1 MNILR
6 RRVPAAE
13 AAGKNGPAEPTVN
26 RRIMVTVER
35 ETVTLLVRGQPAKS
49 EQEAASKTAEDQAG
63 RLQLPSPAPA
73 GEDKVKKR
81 SERV

>member
-35 ETVTLLVRGQPAKS
+35 ETVTMQVRGRAKT
-49 EQEAASKTAEDQAG
+49 EVE
-63 RLQLPSPAPA
+63 SPPGEAPA
-73 GEDKVKKR
+73 VEEHAAEA
-81 SERV
+81 ERRKLLPPPGGK

>member
-35 ETVTLLVRGQPAKS
+35 ETVTVLVRGQPKDNDRKP
-49 EQEAASKTAEDQAG
+49 ASDKAG
-63 RLQLPSPAPA
+63 LESQHLGLPPPAPA
-73 GEDKVKKR
+73 REGGDR
-81 SERV
+81 Q

>member
-6 RRVPAAE
+6 RRIPAAE

-35 ETVTLLVRGQPAKS
+35 ETVTVLVRGQPNDDQKP
-49 EQEAASKTAEDQAG
+49 ASDKGELEPQHLG
-63 RLQLPSPAPA
+63 LPPPAPA
-73 GEDKVKKR
+73 REGGDR
-81 SERV
+81 Q